1 MNKHDDDRL
10 EKELQKIEGKPVKP
24 PAVAPENPR
33 IASVQLPDKPCTY
46 EEWQNVIKDNFP
58 DLLFS
63 AEICLSIIVQLLIK
77 DISNPFA
84 LVLVDVPSAG
94 KTITLNFFAGLEDLT
109 YATDKFT
116 PASFVSNAANVKK
129 ADLPKVDLL
138 PRIKNKGLIV
148 RDFATIFSKR
158 EDDLNDL
165 LGTLTRVL
173 DGEGLNTDSGVHGQ
187 RHYDG
192 NYLFMMLAASTPVPP
207 KVWKMMGNLGS
218 RLFFLNLNTADKS
231 DDELASQLGATT
243 YKDRERAC
251 QSVTHRLLQTLWA
264 ENADGVD
271 WQSNP
276 GDRELKLVIARSAR
290 LLASLRGVV
299 NIYTEYDENHKPQ
312 QSYSSPVIEKPDRI
326 NQLLYNLARGHAV
339 ACGRRKLSIDDVR
352 FAVELAIDSAPTQR
366 SALFRALLDN
376 DGSLKTTEIERLVN
390 CSKTTALTLMEQLRL
405 LKLCV
410 IEKQSHGLVGEPE
423 KTARLTDNL
432 RWFTSSECRL
442 LRSRAPIDKG
452 NLTLWDAGKDH

>member
-1 MNKHDDDRL
+1 MQMSNERIK
-10 EKELQKIEGKPVKP
+10 KESRKVKGKSVEP
-24 PAVAPENPR
+24 PAVVPDNPR
-33 IASVQLPDKPCTY
+33 IASMKPPDKPCTY
-46 EEWQNVIKDNFP
+46 EEWQAVIKANFP

-63 AEICLSIIVQLLIK
+63 AEICLSIISQLLIA
-77 DISNPFA
+77 DIANPFA

-94 KTITLNFFAGLEDLT
+94 KTITLNFFAGLEGLT

-129 ADLPKVDLL
+129 TELPKVDLL

-158 EDDLNDL
+158 EEDLNDL

-187 RHYDG
+187 RHYEGD
-192 NYLFMMLAASTPVPP
+192 YLFMMLAASTPVPP
-207 KVWKMMGNLGS
+207 KVWKMMGSLGS

-231 DDELASQLGATT
+231 DDELANQLGSNT

-251 QSVTHRLLQTLWA
+251 KSATHRLLQTLWT
-264 ENADGVD
+264 ENAHGID
-271 WQSNP
+271 WQSDDS
-276 GDRELKLVIARSAR
+276 DRNLKFIIVRCAR

-312 QSYSSPVIEKPDRI
+312 QSYSTPVIEKPDRI

-339 ACGRRKLSIDDVR
+339 ACGRRQLSIDDVR

-366 SALFRALLDN
+366 SMLFRALLDN
-376 DGSLKTTEIERLVN
+376 GGSLKTTEIENLVN
-390 CSKTTALTLMEQLRL
+390 CSKTTALSLMEQLRL

-423 KTARLTDNL
+423 KTVRLVDTL
-432 RWFTSSECRL
+432 QWFMSGECQL
-442 LRSRAPIDKG
+442 LHSRVPINKE
-452 NLTLWDAGKDH
+452 NLTLWDASE